1 MDSHNHTCILME
13 KAMTTDTI
21 TDDGLYRLMAWLSP
35 AYPVGAYAYSHGL
48 EYAVEAGMVHDEDSL
63 ARWVEG
69 IIAFGAG
76 RMDGA
81 FFAQTW
87 RAATAND
94 DVALAEVTERA
105 AATRGTAELA
115 LESSQQGEAFLKTLR
130 ASAPSDQLA
139 RFANAVPMHAYPTA
153 VAMAAAICGIA
164 LRPALLAY
172 IQAAAANL
180 ISAGVRL
187 VPLGQYAGQRIVD
200 RLRPTVLATAIAA
213 LNQSPNRTGSAAAVV
228 DWTSMKHETQYT
240 RLFRS

>member
-1 MDSHNHTCILME
+1 M
-13 KAMTTDTI
+13 ATDTI

-48 EYAVEAGMVHDEDSL
+48 EYAVESGFVHDEASL

-94 DVALAEVTERA
+94 DATLAEVTERA

-115 LESSQQGEAFLKTLR
+115 LESAKQGEAFLKTLR
-130 ASAPSDQLA
+130 ESAPSEQLE
-139 RFANAVPMHAYPTA
+139 RFANAVPMHAFPTA
-153 VAMAAAICGIA
+153 VAMAAAISGIP

-180 ISAGVRL
+180 VSAGVRL
-187 VPLGQYAGQRIVD
+187 IPLGQYAGQRVIE
-200 RLRPTVLATAIAA
+200 RLRPTILATVTTA
-213 LNQSPNRTGSAAAVV
+213 LNQTPNRSGSAAAIV
-228 DWTSMKHETQYT
+228 DWTSIKHETQYT